1 MFILMVSLWESIQK
15 FVLYWQ
21 VYLIKDLR
29 NLDIFIWDVEIVL
42 QNIRTHWYDNTSLNN
57 VDLTCKLTTLL
68 ALTITSRAS
77 MIQHLNAEFMANDK
91 DRYIFYFSKLHK
103 SWRKGQ
109 VPPTITYFSF
119 GEDKALHVVETL
131 NEYINRS
138 KPWRESNH
146 EKQLLLSS
154 IRPHNAV
161 VSCTISGWLTKTLT
175 LKQAEINTDLFK
187 AHSRRS
193 ASSSKA
199 SVGGAPLVE
208 ILKRGS
214 WSHHFTWQRF
224 YNKHIIEKGHVFQD
238 MVYKDSSKN

>member
-1 MFILMVSLWESIQK
+1 
-15 FVLYWQ
+15 
-21 VYLIKDLR
+21 
-29 NLDIFIWDVEIVL
+29 
-42 QNIRTHWYDNTSLNN
+42 
-57 VDLTCKLTTLL
+57 
-68 ALTITSRAS
+68 
-77 MIQHLNAEFMANDK
+77 MIQHLNTEFMAKDK

-154 IRPHNAV
+154 KRTHNAV
-161 VSCTISGWLTKTLT
+161 VSCTISGWLKKT
-175 LKQAEINTDLFK
+175 LKQAGINIDLYK
-187 AHSRRS
+187 AHSTRS
-193 ASSSKA
+193 ASSSKV
-199 SVGGAPLVE
+199 SVGGTPLIE

-214 WSHHFTWQRF
+214 WSHHSTWQRF
-224 YNKHIIEKGHVFQD
+224 YNKHIIQIGHIFQD
-238 MVYKDSSKN
+238 MVYKDSNKN